1 MSQFQTVIN
10 NLNVMRGN
18 GLLSLAK
25 YTTGSPE
32 WVEVGAIAGLKI
44 EPDAPVAREENDNA
58 DATERFNKIEFKIA
72 FVQLEVLKLETW
84 EILYDGLADI
94 KMNSATTEID
104 IGHLSQ
110 IPTIMV
116 KIETVNDGKHLE
128 AQFFKC
134 SLAKL
139 FSFEYQK
146 DEADDARIKNP
157 IELLAKSDSNRANK
171 VVHLEGD
178 FNG

>member
-1 MSQFQTVIN
+1 MAQFQTIVN

-18 GLLSLAK
+18 GVLSLAK
-25 YTTGSPE
+25 YTTGEPE
-32 WVEVGAIAGLKI
+32 WIEAGAIADLNI
-44 EPDAPVAREENDNA
+44 DPDAPVAREENDNA
-58 DATERFNKIEFKIA
+58 DATERFNKIEFKIG
-72 FVQLEVLKLETW
+72 FTQLELLKLEIW

-94 KMNSATTEID
+94 NMNSSTTEID

-110 IPTIMV
+110 IPTIMC
-116 KIETVNDGKHLE
+116 KIETENDGKHLE

-139 FSFEYQK
+139 FSFKYAK
-146 DEADDARIKNP
+146 DDAEDARIKNP
-157 IELLAKSDSNRANK
+157 IELLAKSDANRANK
-171 VVHLEGD
+171 VVHLEGN